1 MQKYQKNFNAGM
13 SLVEMIVSLA
23 IFLIVM
29 LALVGFVVGLYRA
42 YYYSFEQT
50 QAVSESMS
58 GVETMIREIK
68 EATMADDGSYMIE
81 KALDFEFVFYGDIDR
96 DSSVERVRYFLDGT
110 NFKKGVIKPQGSPLT
125 YITSSTNPLYQ
136 ERFLILSRFVRNAP
150 PIFRYFDG
158 NLQELPAPARLQD
171 TKLMRLN
178 LIINVTPSRA
188 PNDFSLESEV
198 QLRNLKNNL

>member
-1 MQKYQKNFNAGM
+1 MENCQKNFSLGM

-23 IFLIVM
+23 IFLMVM

-42 YYYSFEQT
+42 YYYSFEQSL
-50 QAVSESMS
+50 AVSEAMS
-58 GVETMIREIK
+58 GVEAMVKEIK
-68 EATMADDGSYMIE
+68 EATMGDDGSYIIE
-81 KALDFEFVFYGDIDR
+81 KAQDFEFIFYGDIDR
-96 DSSVERVRYFLDGT
+96 DQAIERVRYFLDGV
-110 NFKKGVIKPQGSPLT
+110 NFKKGVIKPQGSPPS
-125 YITSSTNPLYQ
+125 YITSSTDPLCQ
-136 ERFLILSRFVRNAP
+136 ETFLILSRYVRNAP

-178 LIINVTPSRA
+178 LIVNVNPSRA